1 MEDSILNIFTL
12 VFFGLLLLLCLYVW
26 IALVVKRRKTVI
38 TVLFKHSDAEEGRSF
53 PTGEPY
59 YRENYFVD
67 CLVKGKNRTLRC
79 RSDMYN
85 HFTEGESYTVIL
97 GHNEIKALDKKYF

>member
-38 TVLFKHSDAEEGRSF
+38 TVLFKHSDAEEGR
-53 PTGEPY
+53 
-59 YRENYFVD
+59 R
-67 CLVKGKNRTLRC
+67 L
-79 RSDMYN
+79 SD
-85 HFTEGESYTVIL
+85 GR
-97 GHNEIKALDKKYF
+97 ALLP